1 MSLRGQRER
10 AGVHEDVARVVQ
22 QLHRLRQVVQ
32 PVQVS
37 VPAQKLRLRRELR
50 GVQVVQVALGAGEA
64 GVGVGVA
71 VGVGHGVGI
80 HDVGV
85 VHARAIGIGVG
96 GGGVGLAVGV
106 IGVRVG
112 KVVHRAEAPL
122 LWGENASSERY

>member
-1 MSLRGQRER
+1 MSIRGQRER

-37 VPAQKLRLRRELR
+37 GPAQKLRLRRELR

-64 GVGVGVA
+64 GIGVGVA

-80 HDVGV
+80 HAVGI
-85 VHARAIGIGVG
+85 VHARAIGKGV

-122 LWGENASSERY
+122 LGGENA